1 MSLQH
6 LAITLKDIEGI
17 SLFDDLEKEED
28 FEETTG
34 DIDVSY
40 KLSTM
45 TICGNLG
52 GDINIINV
60 LEKVDIQ
67 PYWALREGII
77 RIEGYS
83 GKDILCRGI
92 SRKYIEKKAS
102 VAKPF
107 HNSVSLYYR
116 LYDEDTLEAREPS
129 VKLFDNGSFQITGI
143 RTPLQATK
151 IVDKIKKILLEIP
164 DTFKITNLGYTDVC
178 MMNSDL
184 TFPYQ
189 INREKLQ
196 DILLRYGI
204 ISTYETTN
212 YQGVNIKF
220 FWNHEKHKKGIVQN
234 GICECETVC
243 NSSGKKNTMSDP
255 SKKTDKGCV
264 RITIAPFQTG
274 KVIITGA
281 KHEQQ
286 VKDSTNWIKELC
298 SKHHKKIFCGKAK
311 HKKKSTRIPFR
322 GGRYYH
328 I

>member
-6 LAITLKDIEGI
+6 LAITLKDIESI
-17 SLFDDLEKEED
+17 SLFEEH
-28 FEETTG
+28 EEVYETSTD

-52 GDINIINV
+52 GDINIVNV

-77 RIEGYS
+77 RIEGYT
-83 GKDILCRGI
+83 GKDILCRGM
-92 SRKYIEKKAS
+92 SRKYIEKKTF

-116 LYDEDTLEAREPS
+116 LYDEDTREAREPS
-129 VKLFDNGSFQITGI
+129 IKLFDNGSFQITGI

-151 IVDKIKKILLEIP
+151 IVEKIKNILFTIP
-164 DTFKITNLGYTDVC
+164 DCFKITKRGYTDVC

-184 TFPYQ
+184 SFPYQ

-196 DILLRYGI
+196 DILLRYGML
-204 ISTYETTN
+204 STYETTN

-220 FWNHEKHKKGIVQN
+220 FWNHEKHRKGIFQN
-234 GICECETVC
+234 GICECDTVC
-243 NSSGKKNTMSDP
+243 SSSGKKNTMTDP
-255 SKKTDKGCV
+255 SKASHTGCV

-281 KHEQQ
+281 KNEQQ
-286 VKDSTNWIKELC
+286 VKDSTKWIKEIC
-298 SKHHKKIFCGKAK
+298 SKHQKEIFCGKAIP
-311 HKKKSTRIPFR
+311 KKKSSKVPFR
-322 GGRYYH
+322 GGRYYY